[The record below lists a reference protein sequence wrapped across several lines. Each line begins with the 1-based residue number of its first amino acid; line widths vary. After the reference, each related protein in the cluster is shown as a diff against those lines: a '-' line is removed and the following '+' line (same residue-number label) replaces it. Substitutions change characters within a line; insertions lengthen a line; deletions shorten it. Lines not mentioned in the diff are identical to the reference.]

1 MESPKS
7 RVRRIALSAAV
18 ILGLGLVLVPVSL
31 AGKGGHGGGSTTRPA
46 QAPSASTCW
55 TPPTARR
62 TWMQKVTFDVYTTAT
77 PFSMGHGGL
86 LRRERRLVCPLR
98 TASSPRPCSRSS
110 RSGSNTWMSGD
121 ADCTALLQ
129 NWDNYAKHGS
139 ITNLGSTS
147 FHVYA

>member
-31 AGKGGHGGGSTTRPA
+31 AGKGGHGGGGTTTGTGTISLHLLDSTDG
-46 QAPSASTCW
+46 QAHV
-55 TPPTARR
+55 
-62 TWMQKVTFDVYTTAT
+62 MQKVTFDVYTTAT
-77 PFSMGHGGL
+77 PYPWVTVDCYDAKGAWVYH
-86 LRRERRLVCPLR
+86 
-98 TASSPRPCSRSS
+98 ASNGIFPTSLQQVFTL
-110 RSGSNTWMSGD
+110 GSNTWMSGD